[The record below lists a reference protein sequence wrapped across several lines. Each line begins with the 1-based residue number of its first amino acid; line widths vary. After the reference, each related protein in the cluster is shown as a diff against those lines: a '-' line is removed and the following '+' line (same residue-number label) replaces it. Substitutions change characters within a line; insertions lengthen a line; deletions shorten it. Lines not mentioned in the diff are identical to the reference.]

1 MSDDGV
7 VSRGVGKVSPREI
20 HTYSFQT
27 KMCSRCNMEKPVSDF
42 DIDRSKKSGY
52 KSQCK
57 MCQSITR
64 KLRKN
69 NNTLPITRKSIAT
82 PRETSRSL
90 ANVISELTGSTPDEV
105 TKNALLV
112 YLRNVLNEYDNVK

>member
-1 MSDDGV
+1 MSDDSI
-7 VSRGVGKVSPREI
+7 VSRGVGRVSPREI

-27 KMCSRCNMEKPVSDF
+27 KMCSRCNNELPISDF
-42 DIDRSKKSGY
+42 NSNRSTSDGHQSWCRK
-52 KSQCK
+52 
-57 MCQSITR
+57 CQAEDR

-112 YLRNVLNEYDNVK
+112 YLRNVLNEYDEQ